1 MSFVAPSCMLLSRVE
16 PCPDSCL
23 YQITVRGTRPG
34 DDKLRYTM
42 PEPQP
47 LAADQTAAPADQRAP
62 AAQNLP
68 PGALAIL
75 RRGAAAGRLTHVEHL
90 PARPGVPAAWPA
102 WVPPGLVTAFGR
114 AGVSEPWT
122 HQAAAADLA
131 RSGRNVI
138 LATGTASGKSVGY
151 LAPALTAIG
160 EGATALY
167 LAPTRALAADQ
178 LNLLHFI
185 GGAAGRG
192 LGPRPAVVD
201 SDTPYHQRAWARR
214 HATYLLTT
222 PDMLHHSLLPQHERW
237 SGFLR
242 RLRYVVVDECHGYR
256 GVFGSH
262 VAHVLRRLRR
272 VAEHHAEPGAPG
284 LVFVLASA
292 TISDPARSAEPVT
305 ADAAPRGALTFA
317 LWEPPLTTLR
327 GDAGAPLR
335 RGVVAETAD
344 LLADLVRDGVPALA
358 FISSRRGAEAAAA
371 AARSRLADAGAP
383 ELAARAGTGT
393 RLSPS

>member
-1 MSFVAPSCMLLSRVE
+1 MLLSRIQ

-47 LAADQTAAPADQRAP
+47 LAPDPTATPATRQ
-62 AAQNLP
+62 LP

-75 RRGAAAGRLTHVEHL
+75 RRGAASGRLTHVERL
-90 PARPGVPAAWPA
+90 PALPGVRAPWPD

-114 AGVSEPWT
+114 VGVGEPWT
-122 HQAAAADLA
+122 HQAAAADFA
-131 RSGRNVI
+131 RAGRNVI

-178 LNLLHFI
+178 LNLLHVI

-192 LGPRPAVVD
+192 LGLRPAVVD

-222 PDMLHHSLLPQHERW
+222 PDMLHYGLLPQHERW

-272 VAEHHAEPGAPG
+272 VAAHHGEPGGPG

-292 TISDPARSAEPVT
+292 TISDPARSAEL
-305 ADAAPRGALTFA
+305 LTGPA
-317 LWEPPLTTLR
+317 TC
-327 GDAGAPLR
+327 R
-335 RGVVAETAD
+335 R
-344 LLADLVRDGVPALA
+344 RDENWRRRCGPER
-358 FISSRRGAEAAAA
+358 SRRSRQPRRWNSASTSPAWT
-371 AARSRLADAGAP
+371 RSSSPDGRGP
-383 ELAARAGTGT
+383 WRRFGSRRAGLGA
-393 RLSPS
+393 R